1 MHINVFQVFGIA
13 SAELQNLDFKFSSRR
28 CFSVFNKN
36 AIVWKIVNH
45 LFVWQFSI
53 KGIIHILWYNII
65 NIIFKV
71 LWQLLEYAAYN
82 TPVRCSWCSENRLR
96 PQFHQSAS
104 SLLPQQSNSKD
115 RRIISYNNK
124 YHAKARKKTFKLCA
138 LIIFLHALAS
148 SLTCPVGEKPS
159 ASTSKMS

>member
-1 MHINVFQVFGIA
+1 MGNRPKMSLKYAIFKICPNLARKWYSCEKESVPPFFGIVGDKKW
-13 SAELQNLDFKFSSRR
+13 SPFLDLGIRSPIFLQSKSLKMAVYSIWY
-28 CFSVFNKN
+28 
-36 AIVWKIVNH
+36 AISWNDM
-45 LFVWQFSI
+45 
-53 KGIIHILWYNII
+53 I

-104 SLLPQQSNSKD
+104 SLLPQQSTTKD

-124 YHAKARKKTFKLCA
+124 HHAKARKKRSNNLRWFV
-138 LIIFLHALAS
+138 FYMH
-148 SLTCPVGEKPS
+148 
-159 ASTSKMS
+159 